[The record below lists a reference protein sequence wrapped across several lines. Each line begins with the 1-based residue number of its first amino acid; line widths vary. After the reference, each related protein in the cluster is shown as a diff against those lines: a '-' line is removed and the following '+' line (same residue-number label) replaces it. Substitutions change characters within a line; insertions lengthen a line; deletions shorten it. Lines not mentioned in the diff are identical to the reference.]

1 MKQYLRVP
9 LLLVVGAL
17 ALLLA
22 PRVFGTRDAAPPRGG
37 LGLGMHSGVTT
48 LTPGSTH
55 TVFTVPGTG
64 VQRVIL
70 KDVWV
75 VDGTNLVPVGVTLY
89 LGDNDGAT
97 VTRFATLD
105 GWATSTA
112 YQNNISFSGGWV
124 FDPGDSFEVEVTAGS
139 AVSFDIGWTLL
150 AE

>member
-1 MKQYLRVP
+1 MKQYLQAP
-9 LLLVVGAL
+9 MLLVAGAL

-22 PRVFGTRDAAPPRGG
+22 PRVFGTRDAAPARGG

-48 LTPGSTH
+48 LTPGSTQ

-75 VDGTNLVPVGVTLY
+75 VDGTNLLYSGVTLY

-97 VTRFATLD
+97 VTHFATLD
-105 GWATSTA
+105 GVPMSTA
-112 YQNNISFSGGWV
+112 WQNNIAFSGGWV
-124 FDPGDSFEVEVTAGS
+124 FDPGDSFEVEVTAGT
-139 AVSFDIGWTLL
+139 AGSFDIGWTLL
-150 AE
+150 VE